1 MRMKTRR
8 RRGKGSPAVV
18 SLSHLFPLLGRASKD
33 NCVSSSYALA
43 YTSRVCPMTLSKLD
57 VISTRSRQNSANDK
71 CRSNG
76 RNPRFSFLYL
86 SPSPPVD
93 REMPLLLFLSLPL
106 FLTPSV
112 SSFSSSSS
120 SLRALLFSSLAPPRF
135 HHSPCPSFFL
145 PPTLPNVKRAA
156 TLSHKRARRLK
167 NEKRAPLRALVFRR
181 EEARSSSLSLLLS

>member
-1 MRMKTRR
+1 MRMKTRRQR

-43 YTSRVCPMTLSKLD
+43 CTSRVCPMTLNKLD
-57 VISTRSRQNSANDK
+57 VISTRSRRYLRQNSANDK

-93 REMPLLLFLSLPL
+93 RERSAFASLSLSFSFPNSLRLLFLLLVFLASCPFILLFRSSPLSSLPV
-106 FLTPSV
+106 SV
-112 SSFSSSSS
+112 FFS
-120 SLRALLFSSLAPPRF
+120 APY
-135 HHSPCPSFFL
+135 
-145 PPTLPNVKRAA
+145 A
-156 TLSHKRARRLK
+156 T
-167 NEKRAPLRALVFRR
+167 EC
-181 EEARSSSLSLLLS
+181 